1 VAALLDFVSGGYIFS
16 PYLSSS
22 HTEPGY
28 PYLSNTLSDG
38 LFTSGSWTYEGIY
51 LFSPTTSYTSQSLAR
66 LSLSSS
72 SGRYILANLV
82 ATSGSNVTLYL
93 CPNSSG
99 TPFSMSLNN
108 INVMDGK
115 PWNFSFGRFRN
126 DQANTTTSSSF
137 FLRVARSYYGDIVEY
152 YTTSSFYNDNAPLSG
167 NNYFQTRTGSFS
179 LASGSFIEIGSGSS
193 IALGASSNFL
203 NSITGNAV
211 MQTFFGKVGQ
221 IRFWS
226 KGLEEEEWKEHVRNF
241 KSLGVTA
248 PRVNFNFETKETGS
262 WERLRLDVSVDQ
274 ETTSSSNAGTIQ
286 LFDFSQNLY
295 HMSGTSFPV
304 TSTVVVPQR
313 FYYSYISPKF
323 DEAVTEN
330 KVRVR
335 SYQNIDNLYNDEGFY
350 ADTAPVYQLLRSEEP
365 QDNNKFSVDFSVVD
379 ALNEDIV
386 KMFATLDELD
396 NALGDP
402 NLLFSPDYPDMN
414 KLMNIYFNR
423 LTDKMNLKGFFE
435 FYKWFDSNIG
445 TYLAQLLPKRTK
457 FRGTNFV
464 VESHMLERA
473 KLEYHYED
481 IYLGDS
487 YRHGQKDTILLQLL
501 VATLRKY

>member
-1 VAALLDFVSGGYIFS
+1 
-16 PYLSSS
+16 
-22 HTEPGY
+22 
-28 PYLSNTLSDG
+28 
-38 LFTSGSWTYEGIY
+38 
-51 LFSPTTSYTSQSLAR
+51 
-66 LSLSSS
+66 
-72 SGRYILANLV
+72 
-82 ATSGSNVTLYL
+82 
-93 CPNSSG
+93 
-99 TPFSMSLNN
+99 
-108 INVMDGK
+108 
-115 PWNFSFGRFRN
+115 
-126 DQANTTTSSSF
+126 
-137 FLRVARSYYGDIVEY
+137 
-152 YTTSSFYNDNAPLSG
+152 
-167 NNYFQTRTGSFS
+167 
-179 LASGSFIEIGSGSS
+179 
-193 IALGASSNFL
+193 
-203 NSITGNAV
+203 
-211 MQTFFGKVGQ
+211 
-221 IRFWS
+221 
-226 KGLEEEEWKEHVRNF
+226 
-241 KSLGVTA
+241 
-248 PRVNFNFETKETGS
+248 
-262 WERLRLDVSVDQ
+262 LDVSVDQ